1 MHHISHGGSDT
12 MYLKDTIATTDVHST
27 YINIKLIGSVL
38 SVCLTVSAQKYRVGY
53 FLIASACEVY
63 GSNVGGG

>member
-1 MHHISHGGSDT
+1 

-27 YINIKLIGSVL
+27 YINIKLIGL